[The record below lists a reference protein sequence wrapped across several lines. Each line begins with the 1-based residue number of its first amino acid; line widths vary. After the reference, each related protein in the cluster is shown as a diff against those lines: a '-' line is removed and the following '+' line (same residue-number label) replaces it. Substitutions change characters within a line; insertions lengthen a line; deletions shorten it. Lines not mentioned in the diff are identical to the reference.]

1 MDPNFYQSLHTL
13 LEHALAPDTN
23 VIKQATAELNTNF
36 YKNPQCIPAL
46 FEAASQSENQ
56 GVRQLAANEL
66 RKRVWFK
73 DGKMWAGIPV
83 EYKTRIKQ
91 GLLERC
97 LVEPIKIVRHALGR
111 TISAVADVELYGPSG
126 HASSSQAG
134 TQPLAEWPE
143 LFPFLTTNTQAPAPE
158 HREVAIYILHS
169 ILETV
174 RDTFVEQMMDGLF
187 NIFTTTLNDQNED
200 VRLMTLRA
208 LGKMAEYIDVDEK
221 PKIAQYQTLIPAMLQ
236 VLHQTIALD
245 NVDGAKVAFDVFE
258 TLLILETPLIAK
270 HCREYA
276 DLCLA
281 AAGKQDSDDD
291 IRVAALNSLT
301 WLITY
306 KKTRVQNLGLAG
318 MIIERLLPIG
328 CEGTMDPTEDD
339 DDVEEQPSK
348 IAFRTLDEL
357 AKALPP
363 SQVFPVLSGELQKYA
378 TSSDPRMRKAA
389 LMAFGVT
396 VEGVSEY
403 IRPHIGQLWP
413 LIDAGLADAD
423 PMVRKAGCIALACT
437 CEWLADECAE
447 RHEHL
452 VPTLFNLVSDPSTQ
466 KAATA
471 CLEAYLEILGDNIA
485 KYLTLLMEKLL
496 VLLESA
502 PTKVKITVTGAIGSA
517 AFASKE
523 GFRPYFDE
531 TIKRIAQFFQLEG
544 EGDEAS
550 LRGVALDTLGTFAE
564 VVGKDMFRPYFQELM
579 NVAQHFIAG
588 ESRLKE
594 SALLFFGTMAGVYKE
609 EFAPYVQPSVQF
621 LLASVKQSEL
631 DDEDKNPERL
641 AAMVNAFNSGSG
653 SGSTTIDVN
662 GDEEDVD
669 EDYEDLENIYGN
681 INSEIAIEKEI
692 SFEVLGQIF
701 EACPQPYLPQLQ
713 DVLEEMFKTGLTH
726 FYEGIRKATASSLM
740 IILRAF
746 YEMQQ
751 IPEGSAVPAQV
762 QELIDLVMPRI
773 MEMWENEDDKQVV
786 ILLCSALQETINAC
800 GQCIVEGRQDEIL
813 NHIKLILEKKSECQ
827 IDLDAEEDT
836 EALAESSEYES
847 VLISNAMDVAG
858 ALCSAYGPSFAPKL
872 QVLFNQMLAYADSSR
887 PGNERAFTIGSL
899 GEVITGLQG
908 GITQYTQPILAIL
921 SRTLQ
926 DPEAEVRSNSAF
938 AAGALI
944 EWADLDL
951 SAQFG
956 ALFTALSPFFKI
968 DASSTGDEVH
978 AKDNASGCIARMI
991 LKNASGLPL
1000 DQVLPVWFGG
1010 LPLTK
1015 DFIENKPV
1023 FDAIFLLFEQR
1034 QDLVQPHLPHLL
1046 ALFGYMLQPQQQDQL
1061 TNETRQ
1067 KLEQLLLALRQTLP
1081 AEMFATA
1088 GIQ

>member
-1 MDPNFYQSLHTL
+1 MDPNFYQGLHTL
-13 LEHALAPDTN
+13 LEHTLAPDTN
-23 VIKQATAELNTNF
+23 VIKQATAELNMNY

-46 FEAASQSENQ
+46 FEASAQSGNQ

-66 RKRVWFK
+66 RKRVWYK
-73 DGKMWAGIPV
+73 DGKMWGTVPA
-83 EYKTRIKQ
+83 EFKARIKQ

-111 TISAVADVELYGPSG
+111 AVAAIADVELYGPSG

-143 LFPFLTTNTQAPAPE
+143 LFPFLTTNTQAAAAE
-158 HREVAIYILHS
+158 HREVAIFILHS
-169 ILETV
+169 ILESV

-187 NIFTTTLNDQNED
+187 NIFAVTLNDQSED

-208 LGKMAEYIDVDEK
+208 LGKMAEFIDLDEK
-221 PKIAQYQTLIPAMLQ
+221 ALIARYQALIPGMLQ

-245 NVDGAKVAFDVFE
+245 NVDGAKAAFDVFE

-281 AAGKQDSDDD
+281 AAGKQDGDDD

-306 KKTRVQNLGLAG
+306 KKTKVQTLGLAG

-328 CEGTMDPTEDD
+328 CEGTMDPNEDEE
-339 DDVEEQPSK
+339 DVEEQPSK

-403 IRPHIGQLWP
+403 IRPHIAQLWP

-452 VPTLFNLVSDPSTQ
+452 VPTLFNLVSDASTQ

-496 VLLESA
+496 VLLETA

-523 GFRPYFDE
+523 GFRPYFEE
-531 TIKRIAQFFQLEG
+531 TIKRIAQFFTLEG

-579 NVAQHFIAG
+579 NVAQHFITG

-621 LLASVKQSEL
+621 LLASVKQSEM
-631 DDEDKNPERL
+631 DDEDKNPEKL
-641 AAMVNAFNSGSG
+641 TAMVNAFNAGTGSG
-653 SGSTTIDVN
+653 SATIDVN
-662 GDEEDVD
+662 GDEDDAD

-692 SFEVLGQIF
+692 SFEVLGQVF

-713 DVLEEMFKTGLTH
+713 EVLEEMFKTGLPH
-726 FYEGIRKATASSLM
+726 FYEGIRKATVSSLL
-740 IILRAF
+740 IILRTF
-746 YEMQQ
+746 YEMQ
-751 IPEGSAVPAQV
+751 PAQEQGVSPQV
-762 QELIDLVMPRI
+762 QELIDLVMPKI

-786 ILLCSALQETINAC
+786 ILLCSALQETINTC

-813 NHIKLILEKKSECQ
+813 NHVKLILEKKSECQ
-827 IDLDAEEDT
+827 IDLDEEEDS
-836 EALAESSEYES
+836 ELLAESSEYES

-858 ALCSAYGPSFAPKL
+858 ALCSTYGPAFAPKL
-872 QVLFNQMLAYADSSR
+872 QILFNQMLAYADSSR

-899 GEVITGLQG
+899 GEVITGLQS

-926 DPEAEVRSNSAF
+926 DSEAEVRSNSAF

-944 EWADLDL
+944 EWSEVDL
-951 SAQFG
+951 SPQFG
-956 ALFTALSPFFKI
+956 ALFTALSAFFKV
-968 DASSTGDEVH
+968 DSTSSPDEVH
-978 AKDNASGCIARMI
+978 AKDNAAGCIARMI
-991 LKNASGLPL
+991 IKNAAALPL
-1000 DQVLPVWFGG
+1000 EQILPVWLGG

-1023 FDAIFLLFEQR
+1023 FDAIFLLFEKR
-1034 QDLVQPHLPHLL
+1034 QDVVQPHLAHLL
-1046 ALFGYMLQPQQQDQL
+1046 AVSSYVLQPAQQGQL
-1061 TNETRQ
+1061 TDETQQ
-1067 KLEQLLLALRQTLP
+1067 KLEQLLMALRSTVP
-1081 AEMFATA
+1081 AEMFTAA